1 MDANRQPNASM
12 MTVKLKSGA
21 TMPVLGLGT
30 WQLNGD
36 ECVQA
41 VSKALALG
49 YRHIDTAEAYEN
61 HEEVRAGIARSG
73 VPRKDLFIT
82 SKLMHGR
89 YSRRNVIE
97 ACDVTLKELGVD
109 YLDLYLIHWP
119 DSSYPMDETLDAM
132 GGLIDAGKVRDIGV
146 SNFTVSHIAEV
157 EKASKTPISV
167 NQVEYHIYL
176 NQENLLSE
184 CSSRGIVLTAYC
196 PLARGQVVTDPV
208 LTSVGE
214 RHRKTA
220 SQVAIR
226 WLIQKGLT
234 AVPKARAEAHLR
246 ENFDVFDFEL
256 TSEDMRE
263 IDSIGIT
270 RRLIKPPWAEFDRA

>member
-1 MDANRQPNASM
+1 MDANRQPNTSM

-36 ECVQA
+36 ECVEA

-196 PLARGQVVTDPV
+196 PLARSEWSESGPHKRRRA
-208 LTSVGE
+208 TSEDRLSGGDSLAHSE
-214 RHRKTA
+214 GTHGGT
-220 SQVAIR
+220 
-226 WLIQKGLT
+226 
-234 AVPKARAEAHLR
+234 KARAEAHER
-246 ENFDVFDFEL
+246 RISMSL
-256 TSEDMRE
+256 TS
-263 IDSIGIT
+263 SS
-270 RRLIKPPWAEFDRA
+270 RAKTCVR